1 MSEARRCEV
10 LLLDDRKLEML
21 VQPKLLV
28 GELIDIA
35 ASHFNLRE
43 KEYFGIWYL
52 DSMNQKKWLRN
63 EKKVLDHPFSK
74 TASMIELTFGVRLYV
89 QSVTHLKEAATIE
102 MFFLQASKL
111 ICMGELDVDEK
122 TAYLL
127 AAYVMQATNG
137 DYISESITREDMMR
151 SKILPDSVTNEL
163 SQEECVEQVAF
174 HYKRMIGLPRGD
186 AIVNFLSIV
195 ERLPTYGIHFYD
207 AKDKND
213 TSWKLGVSHRGIGQ
227 YIPRDTVVAKKIY
240 MWSRMENLYYRD
252 KKFSVEVRDLTRT
265 GSNQSM
271 NSITKY
277 TTLRARQPQPIVD
290 NWYCP
295 TTVEAREIWA
305 MSVGYHQLL
314 VNNKDLQAV
323 KTLKEIAK
331 ELTRSTSSL
340 ATSIDSEFT
349 GSICSGDAFWSEQGG
364 KSAFII
370 SVHISASLLFNCR
383 PSS

>member
-1 MSEARRCEV
+1 
-10 LLLDDRKLEML
+10 LDDRKLEML

-89 QSVTHLKEAATIE
+89 QSVTHLKEAVTIE

-195 ERLPTYGIHFYD
+195 KRLPTY
-207 AKDKND
+207 
-213 TSWKLGVSHRGIGQ
+213 
-227 YIPRDTVVAKKIY
+227 
-240 MWSRMENLYYRD
+240 
-252 KKFSVEVRDLTRT
+252 
-265 GSNQSM
+265 
-271 NSITKY
+271 
-277 TTLRARQPQPIVD
+277 
-290 NWYCP
+290 
-295 TTVEAREIWA
+295 
-305 MSVGYHQLL
+305 
-314 VNNKDLQAV
+314 
-323 KTLKEIAK
+323 
-331 ELTRSTSSL
+331 
-340 ATSIDSEFT
+340 
-349 GSICSGDAFWSEQGG
+349 
-364 KSAFII
+364 
-370 SVHISASLLFNCR
+370 
-383 PSS
+383 